1 MSFKLELSNSKE
13 TIHDTL
19 GISDERQNEIKT
31 IIIEAW
37 TREKFVTDAM
47 ESIASQCN
55 TINELA
61 LGMLGIGQ
69 LMRVLAEKRSDCK

>member
-1 MSFKLELSNSKE
+1 MSFKLELNNSKE
-13 TIHDTL
+13 TIHDVL

-31 IIIEAW
+31 IIVKAW
-37 TREKFVTDAM
+37 THEEFVTDTM

-61 LGMLGIGQ
+61 LGMLGLGQ
-69 LMRVLAEKRSDCK
+69 LMRSLAK